1 MEGAAKTQW
10 SCNVLTPQTHQ
21 LQRSTLPLP
30 WTSGPPGPFLR
41 LTYSFEKKA
50 FESRVLHNKNDT
62 RRLDTI
68 FFFCTKPELSYRQA
82 SLCTHTK
89 GQRNNFQLTFANKAD
104 IRQQRTD
111 GFTSACW
118 WGMWAGLSLGKKHQG
133 FLLHQVECAHG
144 VQVNTFI

>member
-30 WTSGPPGPFLR
+30 WTSGLPGPFLR

-62 RRLDTI
+62 QRLDTI
-68 FFFCTKPELSYRQA
+68 FFFFAPSQSCPTDRPVCAHTQKGSATTFSWHLLTRQTSDSNAQMDLRVLVGEECEPVSVLERNTRAFCCTKWNVPTAFR
-82 SLCTHTK
+82 
-89 GQRNNFQLTFANKAD
+89 
-104 IRQQRTD
+104 
-111 GFTSACW
+111 
-118 WGMWAGLSLGKKHQG
+118 
-133 FLLHQVECAHG
+133 
-144 VQVNTFI
+144 